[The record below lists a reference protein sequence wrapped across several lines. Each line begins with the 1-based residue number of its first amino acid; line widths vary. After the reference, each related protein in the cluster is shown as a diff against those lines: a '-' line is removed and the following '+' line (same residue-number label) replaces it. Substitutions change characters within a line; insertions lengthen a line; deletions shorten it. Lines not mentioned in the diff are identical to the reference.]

1 MKTVRK
7 NTSRVL
13 ALSLV
18 MLALSG
24 AVLAANTPRGIP
36 APGTPTADQL
46 TDKRPIFTETSID
59 FGAYDPHGDFGNDPH
74 VKFEHLFLPW
84 EDVDLSTLAIA
95 DEYAL
100 QRGRSLLITVE
111 PWSWSVDGRV
121 TPEQLLDGILGGRY
135 DAYMASVC
143 TSAASLKSPVIIR
156 WGQEMEDRSGRFSWA
171 DWPPQD
177 YIKAYRKVADQF
189 RKDRPTVQIMW
200 SPKGQ
205 EDLEKYYPGD
215 DYVDVIGLS
224 VIGLQD
230 YDMREYGAPR
240 TFTEALKP
248 GYERV
253 APFRKPIWVAELGY
267 EGDANYMQPWIQAA
281 TAKNDQFP
289 DLKEVIY
296 FNDRDV
302 IGWPFGLGRPN
313 WRVTTGSG
321 VN

>member
-1 MKTVRK
+1 MTHRLVRTVAGG
-7 NTSRVL
+7 
-13 ALSLV
+13 ALLLIPV
-18 MLALSG
+18 TLITG
-24 AVLAANTPRGIP
+24 AAPSP
-36 APGTPTADQL
+36 AYAGDTGVEAVVA
-46 TDKRPIFTETSID
+46 DKRPILHPNATK
-59 FGAYDPHGDFGNDPH
+59 FGAYDPYGDFSTQSG
-74 VKFEHLFLPW
+74 VETEALFLPW
-84 EDVDLSTLAIA
+84 EDVDLATLSVA

-100 QRGRSLLITVE
+100 QRKRKLLITIE
-111 PWSWSVDGRV
+111 PWSWNEDRRLSANDLRRRV
-121 TPEQLLDGILGGRY
+121 LAGSY
-135 DAYMASVC
+135 DANIKAISDVVK
-143 TSAASLKSPVIIR
+143 TLKSPVIIR

-224 VIGLQD
+224 VFGLQD

-281 TAKNDQFP
+281 TARNDQFP

>member
-1 MKTVRK
+1 MTHRLVRTVAGG
-7 NTSRVL
+7 
-13 ALSLV
+13 ALLLMPV
-18 MLALSG
+18 TLITTG
-24 AVLAANTPRGIP
+24 AAPSP
-36 APGTPTADQL
+36 AYAGDTGVEAVVV
-46 TDKRPIFTETSID
+46 DKRPILHPNATK
-59 FGAYDPHGDFGNDPH
+59 FGAYDPYGDFSTQSGL
-74 VKFEHLFLPW
+74 ETEALFLPW
-84 EDVDLSTLAIA
+84 EDVDLATLSVA

-100 QRGRSLLITVE
+100 QRKRKLLITIE
-111 PWSWSVDGRV
+111 PWSWNEDRRLSANDLRRRV
-121 TPEQLLDGILGGRY
+121 LAGSY
-135 DAYMASVC
+135 DANIKAISDVVK
-143 TSAASLKSPVIIR
+143 TLKSPVIIR

-224 VIGLQD
+224 VFGLQD

-281 TAKNDQFP
+281 TARNDQFP

>member
-1 MKTVRK
+1 MTHRLVRTVAGG
-7 NTSRVL
+7 
-13 ALSLV
+13 ALLLIPV
-18 MLALSG
+18 TLITG
-24 AVLAANTPRGIP
+24 AAPSP
-36 APGTPTADQL
+36 AYAGDTGVEAVVA
-46 TDKRPIFTETSID
+46 DKRPILHLNATK
-59 FGAYDPHGDFGNDPH
+59 FGAYDPYGDFSTQSG
-74 VKFEHLFLPW
+74 VETEALFLPW
-84 EDVDLSTLAIA
+84 EDVDLATLSVA

-100 QRGRSLLITVE
+100 QRKRKLLITIE
-111 PWSWSVDGRV
+111 PWSWNEDRRLSANDLRRRV
-121 TPEQLLDGILGGRY
+121 LAGSY
-135 DAYMASVC
+135 DANIKAISDVVK
-143 TSAASLKSPVIIR
+143 TLKSPVIIR

-224 VIGLQD
+224 VFGLQD

>member
-1 MKTVRK
+1 
-7 NTSRVL
+7 
-13 ALSLV
+13 
-18 MLALSG
+18 
-24 AVLAANTPRGIP
+24 
-36 APGTPTADQL
+36 
-46 TDKRPIFTETSID
+46 
-59 FGAYDPHGDFGNDPH
+59 
-74 VKFEHLFLPW
+74 
-84 EDVDLSTLAIA
+84 
-95 DEYAL
+95 
-100 QRGRSLLITVE
+100 
-111 PWSWSVDGRV
+111 
-121 TPEQLLDGILGGRY
+121 
-135 DAYMASVC
+135 
-143 TSAASLKSPVIIR
+143 
-156 WGQEMEDRSGRFSWA
+156 MEDRSGRFSWA

-224 VIGLQD
+224 VFGLQD

-281 TAKNDQFP
+281 TARNDQFP

>member
-1 MKTVRK
+1 M
-7 NTSRVL
+7 
-13 ALSLV
+13 
-18 MLALSG
+18 
-24 AVLAANTPRGIP
+24 
-36 APGTPTADQL
+36 
-46 TDKRPIFTETSID
+46 
-59 FGAYDPHGDFGNDPH
+59 
-74 VKFEHLFLPW
+74 PW
-84 EDVDLSTLAIA
+84 EDVDLATLSVA

-100 QRGRSLLITVE
+100 QRKRKLLITIE
-111 PWSWSVDGRV
+111 PWSWNEDRRLSANDLRRRV
-121 TPEQLLDGILGGRY
+121 LAGSY
-135 DAYMASVC
+135 DANIKAISDVVK
-143 TSAASLKSPVIIR
+143 TLKSPVIIR

-224 VIGLQD
+224 VFGLQD

>member
-1 MKTVRK
+1 MTHRLVRTVAGG
-7 NTSRVL
+7 
-13 ALSLV
+13 ALLLIPV
-18 MLALSG
+18 TLITG
-24 AVLAANTPRGIP
+24 AAPSP
-36 APGTPTADQL
+36 AYAGDTGVEAVVA
-46 TDKRPIFTETSID
+46 DKRPILHPNATK
-59 FGAYDPHGDFGNDPH
+59 FGAYDPYGDFSTQSG
-74 VKFEHLFLPW
+74 VETEALFLPW
-84 EDVDLSTLAIA
+84 EDVDLATLSVA

-100 QRGRSLLITVE
+100 QRKRKLLITIE
-111 PWSWSVDGRV
+111 PWSWNEDRRLSANDLRRRV
-121 TPEQLLDGILGGRY
+121 LAGSY
-135 DAYMASVC
+135 DANIKAISDVVK
-143 TSAASLKSPVIIR
+143 TLKSPVIIR

-224 VIGLQD
+224 VFGLQD

>member
-1 MKTVRK
+1 MAHRLVRTVAGG
-7 NTSRVL
+7 
-13 ALSLV
+13 ALLLIPV
-18 MLALSG
+18 TLITG
-24 AVLAANTPRGIP
+24 AAPSP
-36 APGTPTADQL
+36 AYAGDTGVEAVVV
-46 TDKRPIFTETSID
+46 DKRPILHPNATK
-59 FGAYDPHGDFGNDPH
+59 FGAYDPYGDFSTQSG
-74 VKFEHLFLPW
+74 VETEALFLPW
-84 EDVDLSTLAIA
+84 EDVDLATLSVA

-100 QRGRSLLITVE
+100 QRKRKLLITIE
-111 PWSWSVDGRV
+111 PWSWNEDRRLSANDLRRRV
-121 TPEQLLDGILGGRY
+121 LAGSY
-135 DAYMASVC
+135 DANIKAISDVVK
-143 TSAASLKSPVIIR
+143 TLKSPVIIR

-224 VIGLQD
+224 VFGLQD